1 MVQFRIDVRILT
13 PGLTRILIIPQAAS
27 KLDLHIVWFDSSVC
41 LERHPLRCSWPLTP
55 ITYRLLG
62 VVLQY
67 GSLVVPPDPLVLSL
81 LGLLGL
87 LVTHQTIK
95 TIKCPVKRTS
105 NINIVSHKTYGY
117 QRCFGSFKLK
127 SILLDYGGVGE

>member
-67 GSLVVPPDPLVLSL
+67 GSLVVPPDPLLLSL
-81 LGLLGL
+81 LSLL
-87 LVTHQTIK
+87 HQAIK
-95 TIKCPVKRTS
+95 TIKSPMKTTS
-105 NINIVSHKTYGY
+105 NINIVSQKTYGY